1 MLRGSR
7 GRPSHARVAEGLRLL
22 DDPRRR
28 DLFVGRLCT
37 VDLANDPVETYEA
50 LLDFAPPR
58 VDFLLPHG
66 TW

>member
-1 MLRGSR
+1 M
-7 GRPSHARVAEGLRLL
+7 
-22 DDPRRR
+22 
-28 DLFVGRLCT
+28 GRLCT

-66 TW
+66 TWRHPPARPGAPDDPPGAPPAGLSPPDEPTP